1 VSSGPAQQDRPHA
14 RADWRLMLVVGLIAS
29 ALGIAL
35 GLSINWFP
43 VGASTAAKPIDTLWD
58 VLIICSV
65 PVFVL
70 VTTVVLF
77 AVWKFRMRPGEEDLD
92 GPPIHG
98 NTRLE
103 IVWTAIPA
111 IVLVSLC
118 SYAYTVLTD
127 IEEKQPN
134 TLTVQVTGQQ
144 FAWRYAY
151 EQDGRTIETT
161 QLVLPKD
168 RPVLFKVRAIDVIH
182 DFWVPAFRVKIDAVP
197 GIVTEVRATPNKTGS
212 FEVVCAELCGLGHA
226 VMRST
231 ARVVTPAAYDSWIA
245 EQVRGGGAGGGSS
258 AGGDSG
264 GGGASSGG
272 GDAAALGRETFI
284 SNCGSCHTLADAGTS
299 GSAGPDLTTALRGQS
314 EDEIREDIVDP
325 DKRVEEGYQPG
336 VMPGNFSQTLSSEQ
350 IDGLVTYLASVS
362 R

>member
-1 VSSGPAQQDRPHA
+1 MV
-14 RADWRLMLVVGLIAS
+14 AS
-29 ALGIAL
+29 AIGIAL
-35 GLSINWFP
+35 ALIIDWFP
-43 VGASTAAKPIDTLWD
+43 TDAAKQAGPIDTLYD
-58 VLIICSV
+58 VLMIISV

-70 VTTVVLF
+70 VVCATLLS
-77 AVWKFRMRPGEEDLD
+77 VWQFRMRPGQERQD

-127 IEEKQPN
+127 IEEKKPN
-134 TLTVQVTGQQ
+134 TLTVNVTGQQ

-151 EQDGRTIETT
+151 DQDGRTIETT

-168 RPVLFKVRAIDVIH
+168 RPVLFKVRALDVIH

-197 GIVTEVRATPNKTGS
+197 GIVTEVRATPTKTGT

-245 EQVRGGGAGGGSS
+245 EQVRGGSAGGG
-258 AGGDSG
+258 AAGGGDSG
-264 GGGASSGG
+264 GGASGGG
-272 GDAAALGRETFI
+272 GDAAALGRETFV
-284 SNCGSCHTLADAGTS
+284 SNCGSCHTLADAGTN

-336 VMPGNFSQTLSSEQ
+336 VMPSNFSQTLSSEQ

>member
-1 VSSGPAQQDRPHA
+1 VRRHPVA
-14 RADWRLMLVVGLIAS
+14 LMVGVGLVAS
-29 ALGIAL
+29 AIGIAL
-35 GLSINWFP
+35 ALIIDWFP
-43 VGASTAAKPIDTLWD
+43 TDAAKQAGPIDTLYD
-58 VLIICSV
+58 VLMIISV

-70 VTTVVLF
+70 VVCATLLS
-77 AVWKFRMRPGEEDLD
+77 VWQFRMRPGQERLD

-111 IVLVSLC
+111 IMLVSLC

-127 IEEKQPN
+127 IEEKKPN
-134 TLTVQVTGQQ
+134 TLVVHVTGQQ

-151 EQDGRTIETT
+151 DADGRTLETT

-197 GIVTEVRATPNKTGS
+197 GIETEVRATPTKSGT

-245 EQVRGGGAGGGSS
+245 EQVRGGTA
-258 AGGDSG
+258 
-264 GGGASSGG
+264 GGGASGGSGGEGSGGTSG
-272 GDAAALGRETFI
+272 GDAAAAGRETFI
-284 SNCGSCHTLADAGTS
+284 SNCGSCHTLADAGTN

-314 EDEIREDIVDP
+314 EAEIREDIVDP

-336 VMPGNFSQTLSSEQ
+336 VMPSNFSQTLSADQ

>member
-1 VSSGPAQQDRPHA
+1 MRRHPVA
-14 RADWRLMLVVGLIAS
+14 LMVGVGLVAS
-29 ALGIAL
+29 AIGIAL
-35 GLSINWFP
+35 ALIIDWFP
-43 VGASTAAKPIDTLWD
+43 TDAAKQAGPIDTLYD
-58 VLIICSV
+58 VLMIISV

-70 VTTVVLF
+70 VVCATLLS
-77 AVWKFRMRPGEEDLD
+77 VWQFRMKPGQEKLD

-111 IVLVSLC
+111 IMLVSLC

-134 TLTVQVTGQQ
+134 TLVVQVTGQQ

-151 EQDGRTIETT
+151 EAEDRTIETT

-168 RPVLFKVRAIDVIH
+168 RPVLFKVRALDVIH

-197 GIVTEVRATPNKTGS
+197 GIVTEVRATPTKTGT

-231 ARVVTPAAYDSWIA
+231 ARVVTPAAYDGWIA
-245 EQVRGGGAGGGSS
+245 EQVRGGAAAGSGTGGS
-258 AGGDSG
+258 
-264 GGGASSGG
+264 GGADGGAAG
-272 GDAAALGRETFI
+272 GDAAAAGRATFV
-284 SNCGSCHTLADAGTS
+284 SNCGSCHTLADAGTN

-336 VMPGNFSQTLSSEQ
+336 VMPSNFSQTLSADQ

>member
-1 VSSGPAQQDRPHA
+1 MRRHPVAMMVG
-14 RADWRLMLVVGLIAS
+14 VGLVAS
-29 ALGIAL
+29 AIGIAL
-35 GLSINWFP
+35 ALIIDWFP
-43 VGASTAAKPIDTLWD
+43 TDAAKQAEPIDTLYD
-58 VLIICSV
+58 VLMIVSV

-70 VTTVVLF
+70 VTVVTLF
-77 AVWKFRMRPGEEDLD
+77 AVWQFRMRPGQERLD

-111 IVLVSLC
+111 ILLVSLC

-127 IEEKQPN
+127 IEEKESN
-134 TLTVQVTGQQ
+134 TLVVHVTGQQ

-151 EQDGRTIETT
+151 DQGGRQLETT

-168 RPVLFKVRAIDVIH
+168 RPILFKVRALDVIH

-197 GIVTEVRATPNKTGS
+197 GIETEVRATPTKTGT

-231 ARVVTPAAYDSWIA
+231 ARVVTPAAYDSWLA
-245 EQVRGGGAGGGSS
+245 ELGRGGAAGGGASGGGAGGEGS
-258 AGGDSG
+258 
-264 GGGASSGG
+264 GGASG
-272 GDAAALGRETFI
+272 GDATALGRETFI
-284 SNCGSCHTLADAGTS
+284 ANCGSCHTLADAGTN
-299 GSAGPDLTTALRGQS
+299 GAAGPDLTTALRGQS

-336 VMPGNFSQTLSSEQ
+336 VMPSNFSQTLSTEQ